1 MRVKITN
8 EKTKTNLI
16 AQWGLNLDEIE
27 DLPERLTKFHQAYH
41 NRMRTRTRDTSQYGL
56 DYISGLLRMKTKR
69 NINTIARTAGVP
81 EQNMQQ
87 FMSDSPWS
95 GHDLISVLQQDISA
109 HPQFQAESVLL
120 IDESADEKA
129 GEHSAGSG
137 RQHNGRL
144 GKVEMSQVGVFLS
157 LTNSGYHNWIDG
169 ELFFP
174 KKWFTDEYATKRK
187 RIGLPPERTFATK
200 LELALQMTKRAYE
213 NGVSFCAV
221 DCDTLYGR
229 SGEFRDALA
238 QEGFEY
244 YADVPHNTQVYLAP
258 PQIVYPL
265 TKRGVPSKNYEVMGV
280 TYTVAEVKAL
290 AAIEWEAIT
299 LRPYERGMLQA
310 KFARCRV
317 WTVRDDGS
325 LRPEWLLMRQA
336 KKKITYSMSNAP
348 EDTPLLTMA
357 QRKSQRYFIERS
369 NQDAKS
375 EFGWDEFQAIK
386 YRAWE
391 HHLALTIMANWFIT
405 ETRLEWAQKYERDPV
420 LLEKYEMD
428 VLPALSVANVREL
441 LRATMPL
448 PQLSPQQATE
458 LIIKHLDN
466 RTRSR
471 KSRLRKALSPLI

>member
-1 MRVKITN
+1 MRS
-8 EKTKTNLI
+8 
-16 AQWGLNLDEIE
+16 
-27 DLPERLTKFHQAYH
+27 
-41 NRMRTRTRDTSQYGL
+41 RTRDTSQYGL

-69 NINTIARTAGVP
+69 NINNIARTANVP

-87 FMSDSPWS
+87 FISDSPWS
-95 GHDLISVLQQDISA
+95 GDDLISVLQQDIGA
-109 HPQFQAESVLL
+109 HPQFQEESVLI

-129 GEHSAGSG
+129 GEHSAGAG

-144 GKVEMSQVGVFLS
+144 GKVDMSQVGVFLS
-157 LTNSGYHNWIDG
+157 LTKGGYHNWIDG
-169 ELFFP
+169 ELYFP
-174 KKWFTDEYATKRK
+174 EKWFTDAYAAKRQ
-187 RIGLPPERTFATK
+187 RIGMPQERTFATK

-229 SGEFRDALA
+229 SGEFRDGLD

-244 YADVPHNTQVYLAP
+244 YADVPSNTHVYLEP

-265 TKRGVPSKNYEVMGV
+265 TKRGKPSKNHEVIGIA
-280 TYTVAEVKAL
+280 YTVEEVPFFAEIK
-290 AAIEWEAIT
+290 WEKIT
-299 LRPYERGMLQA
+299 LRPNERGQLRA
-310 KFARCRV
+310 KFARFRV

-325 LRPEWLLMRQA
+325 LRQEGLLIRQA
-336 KKKITYSMSNAP
+336 KKKITYSLSNAP
-348 EDTPLLTMA
+348 EDTPLLIMA

-386 YRAWE
+386 YKAWQ

-405 ETRLEWAQKYERDPV
+405 ETRLDWAQKYERDPG
-420 LLEKYEMD
+420 LLEKYETD
-428 VLPALSVANVREL
+428 VLPSLSVANVREL

-448 PQLSPQQATE
+448 PQLSPQQAAE
-458 LIIKHLDN
+458 LVVKHLDN

-471 KSRLRKALSPLI
+471 KSRLRKALSH

>member
-1 MRVKITN
+1 
-8 EKTKTNLI
+8 
-16 AQWGLNLDEIE
+16 
-27 DLPERLTKFHQAYH
+27 
-41 NRMRTRTRDTSQYGL
+41 
-56 DYISGLLRMKTKR
+56 MKTKR
-69 NINTIARTAGVP
+69 NINNIARTAGVP

-87 FMSDSPWS
+87 FISDSPWS
-95 GHDLISVLQQDISA
+95 GYDLISVLQQDITM
-109 HPQFQAESVLL
+109 HPHFQEESVLI

-129 GEHSAGSG
+129 GEHSAGAG

-144 GKVEMSQVGVFLS
+144 GKVDMSQVGVFLS

-169 ELFFP
+169 ELYFP
-174 KKWFTDEYATKRK
+174 EKWFSDDYAAKRK
-187 RIGLPPERTFATK
+187 RIGMPKERTFATK

-221 DCDTLYGR
+221 DFDTLYGR
-229 SGEFRDALA
+229 SGALRDAFD

-244 YADVPHNTQVYLAP
+244 YGDVPSNTQVYLAP
-258 PQIVYPL
+258 PQIFYPL
-265 TKRGVPSKNYEVMGV
+265 TERGVPSKNHEVIG
-280 TYTVAEVKAL
+280 TPYTVEEIQAQVKTQ
-290 AAIEWEAIT
+290 WEKIT
-299 LRPYERGMLQA
+299 LRPNERGILRA
-310 KFARCRV
+310 KFTRFRV

-325 LRPEWLLMRQA
+325 LRQEWLLIRQT
-336 KKKITYSMSNAP
+336 KKKTTYSLSNAA
-348 EDTPLLTMA
+348 ENISLLTMA

-386 YRAWE
+386 YKAWE

-405 ETRLEWAQKYERDPV
+405 ETRLEWAQKYERDPG
-420 LLEKYEMD
+420 LLEKYETD

-448 PQLSPQQATE
+448 PQLSPQQAAE
-458 LIIKHLDN
+458 LVVKHLDN

-471 KSRLRKALSPLI
+471 QSRLRKAFST